1 MPIFPLPN
9 RAKFWKSVAGC
20 GLNRCGQHPSED
32 TGPQLTK
39 KSSGNMWELGISAM
53 LMLMLSTKS
62 MGFGKRHLPQS
73 QLFDQ
78 TSSFF
83 NLQIHD
89 LHWLSTTHSKKMYRT
104 GLPHFLMM
112 FGQHT
117 TRLPNPQPLI
127 FVKRTELLRRSLPRL
142 KSVQRRLPRTWQK
155 VADCNRWVKVLG
167 NPIPMSH
174 CCGSFQKM
182 VVFKGKWMIYHQI
195 FEIPYF
201 QTDAQLT
208 FTHEICKTKPMVIT
222 KFVF

>member
-1 MPIFPLPN
+1 
-9 RAKFWKSVAGC
+9 
-20 GLNRCGQHPSED
+20 
-32 TGPQLTK
+32 
-39 KSSGNMWELGISAM
+39 
-53 LMLMLSTKS
+53 
-62 MGFGKRHLPQS
+62 
-73 QLFDQ
+73 
-78 TSSFF
+78 
-83 NLQIHD
+83 

-208 FTHEICKTKPMVIT
+208 FTHEICKTKPWQFMFGFQMFNKNLG
-222 KFVF
+222 KFATLLSISHPFSIHFTQRPRISNTFSPAL